1 MAIDISRYQHIVVL
15 TGAGVSAASGLP
27 TYRGAGGLWERDGLA
42 SLATVEAWNSTPN
55 EVWKL
60 FGGLRSQVRAVHP
73 NGAHTSLAQM
83 EDRASGNF
91 TLITQNVDG
100 LHQRA
105 GSKNVIELHG
115 NIHQTRC
122 SNSECKQSTFTD
134 EAEYSEA
141 PPCSLCSA
149 KLRPDIVLFGEA
161 LPVLADHLATRAL
174 RDCDLFIAVGT
185 SGTVSPASRFVRSA
199 EYAGAHTVLINL
211 EPMEEGGGAFKDQ
224 FIGKADELLPELFL
238 PSVAA

>member
-1 MAIDISRYQHIVVL
+1 MATDLSRYKHIVVL

-42 SLATVEAWNSTPN
+42 SLATEEAWQKTPN

-60 FGGLRSQVRAVHP
+60 FGGLRSQVRAVDP
-73 NGAHTSLAQM
+73 NGAHTALAQM
-83 EDRASGNF
+83 EELACGDF

-100 LHQRA
+100 LHGRA

-122 SNSECKQSTFTD
+122 SDAECKSDSFTD
-134 EAEYSEA
+134 EAEYAEV
-141 PPCSLCSA
+141 PLCSLCSA
-149 KLRPDIVLFGEA
+149 ILRPDIVLFGEA

-199 EYAGAHTVLINL
+199 EYAGAHTMFVNL
-211 EPMEEGGGAFKDQ
+211 EPMEQGGSAFKEQ
-224 FIGKADELLPELFL
+224 FIGKADELLPEIFL
-238 PSVAA
+238 SSVAA

>member
-1 MAIDISRYQHIVVL
+1 MAIDLSRYQHIVVL

-27 TYRGAGGLWERDGLA
+27 TYRGAGGLWEREGLA
-42 SLATVEAWNSTPN
+42 SLATEEAWQKTPN

-60 FGGLRSQVRAVHP
+60 FGGLRSQVRAARP
-73 NGAHTSLAQM
+73 NGAHVALAQM
-83 EDRASGNF
+83 EERAGGDF

-122 SNSECKQSTFTD
+122 SKSECKLDAFTD
-134 EAEYSEA
+134 EAEYAEA
-141 PPCSLCSA
+141 PLCSLCTA
-149 KLRPDIVLFGEA
+149 RLRPDIVLFGEG

-174 RDCDLFIAVGT
+174 RDCDLFIAAGT

-199 EYAGAHTVLINL
+199 EYVGAHTVLINL
-211 EPMEEGGGAFKDQ
+211 EPMEQGGGAFKDK
-224 FIGKADELLPELFL
+224 FIGKADELLPEIFL